1 MRIKNTKPASYNF
14 YNFLEE
20 IIGYEHSG
28 VGSIN
33 FHELLSCAEQLLRL
47 SSVEVIDGGFY
58 VNDNMVGEFNHFI
71 KNGHGKI
78 RKRQTIIN
86 DIIACHLLG
95 DDKRHI
101 DKSGVAQTPLFVTWD
116 NAQHDMRDT
125 FRRKRYNYG
134 DWLIY
139 TPQRAIERLSMIAL
153 KIQSTTLADGVLAIV
168 DEDYFRDASNS
179 LVDTLAG
186 LLGEDP
192 VESGAVVSLVTKLAR
207 KVTHEKRESHD
218 SELDGYN
225 TLNEV
230 LIFTQRTFADEFFKV
245 RKLFSQPDFET
256 ELLELL
262 RSASSAAFDTDAQN
276 RYMSSLRTLIEKNE
290 IGK

>member
-1 MRIKNTKPASYNF
+1 M
-14 YNFLEE
+14 
-20 IIGYEHSG
+20 
-28 VGSIN
+28 
-33 FHELLSCAEQLLRL
+33 
-47 SSVEVIDGGFY
+47 EVIAEGSY
-58 VNDNMVGEFNHFI
+58 VNDSTVNEFSYVVR
-71 KNGHGKI
+71 NGSGKI

-86 DIIACHLLG
+86 DIIACRLLG
-95 DDKRHI
+95 NDKLHI
-101 DKSGVAQTPLFVTWD
+101 DRSGVAQTPLFVTWD

-179 LVDTLAG
+179 LVDTLAA

-192 VESGAVVSLVTKLAR
+192 VESGAVVSLVTKLVR
-207 KVTHEKRESHD
+207 KVTHEKSEVHE

-230 LIFTQRTFADEFFKV
+230 LIFTQRSFANEFTRV
-245 RKLFSQPDFET
+245 RKLFAQP
-256 ELLELL
+256 ELEAELIDLL
-262 RSASSAAFDTDAQN
+262 REASSGSFDVDTQN
-276 RYMSSLRTLIEKNE
+276 RYMTNLRTLLEKSDT
-290 IGK
+290 GK